1 MVRHGVVA
9 AAAAFALLAATPKAS
24 FDLAQLA
31 VGTKAPIA
39 VHSRPLVIVAF
50 ASWCVGCLDEM
61 PRVVQAYERFKDRA
75 DFLGVDYLD
84 NPSAGEAVVTKYHI
98 PFPVVQLYPNAE
110 APPPVDP
117 NASEPNDSIHI
128 AGVPPE
134 ALLQLLPQM
143 AKSGTDPATIAK
155 LKDIG
160 TYCASASASA
170 CTTYATARG
179 VSFTAANAV
188 NVTHAV
194 NAPPKTVGLP
204 HLYVI
209 DANDI
214 VRADV
219 AGYNSGEDA
228 IVTALAKLGIR

>member
-9 AAAAFALLAATPKAS
+9 AVAAFALLAATPSAS
-24 FDLAQLA
+24 FDPVQLA

-61 PRVVQAYERFKDRA
+61 PRVIQDYARFKDRA

-84 NPSAGEAVVTKYHI
+84 NPSAGDAVVAKYHI
-98 PFPVVQLYPNAE
+98 PFPVVQSHPNTD

-117 NASEPNDSIHI
+117 NASVPEDSIHL
-128 AGVPPE
+128 AGVPPK

-143 AKSGTDPATIAK
+143 AKSGIDPATIAK

-170 CTTYATARG
+170 CTAYATARG
-179 VSFTAANAV
+179 VSFTAPVLAPV
-188 NVTHAV
+188 NVA
-194 NAPPKTVGLP
+194 NMPAATVTLP
-204 HLYVI
+204 HLYVV
-209 DANDI
+209 DSSDI

-219 AGYNSGEDA
+219 SGYNSGEDP
-228 IVTALAKLGIR
+228 IVIELAKLGIK